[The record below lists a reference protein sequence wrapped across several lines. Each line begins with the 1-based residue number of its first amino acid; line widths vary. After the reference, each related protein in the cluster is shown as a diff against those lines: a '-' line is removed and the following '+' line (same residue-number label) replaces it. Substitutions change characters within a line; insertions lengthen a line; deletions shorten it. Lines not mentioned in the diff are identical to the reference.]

1 MLTEAGV
8 WRLRRHHH
16 LPARRRT
23 IAGGTGDACDL
34 VALGVDSTRL
44 NPEDLCHPTPCVF
57 KCSSPTCGAEW
68 PVPIFA
74 PPEERQ
80 AVTVSAIR
88 CSLRL
93 QLRCLWDR
101 YASTLLRMLNPNVL
115 RGLHGS
121 ASIVVCILSFLV
133 DAPPTARLGVWHLVA
148 GWDSGVDCIDGLES
162 TAAAILP

>member
-1 MLTEAGV
+1 MTSASPSSLLDAA
-8 WRLRRHHH
+8 L
-16 LPARRRT
+16 LL
-23 IAGGTGDACDL
+23 GGIRDACDL

-44 NPEDLCHPTPCVF
+44 DPEDLCHPTPCVF

-80 AVTVSAIR
+80 TATVAAIR

-101 YASTLLRMLNPNVL
+101 YASTLLRMLKP
-115 RGLHGS
+115 S
-121 ASIVVCILSFLV
+121 ASVVVCIISFLV
-133 DAPPTARLGVWHLVA
+133 DAPPTAWLGVWHLVA
-148 GWDSGVDCIDGLES
+148 GWDSG
-162 TAAAILP
+162 

>member
-93 QLRCLWDR
+93 QLKCSWDR
-101 YASTLLRMLNPNVL
+101 YASTLLPMLHRSVY
-115 RGLHGS
+115 
-121 ASIVVCILSFLV
+121 VVVRILAFLV